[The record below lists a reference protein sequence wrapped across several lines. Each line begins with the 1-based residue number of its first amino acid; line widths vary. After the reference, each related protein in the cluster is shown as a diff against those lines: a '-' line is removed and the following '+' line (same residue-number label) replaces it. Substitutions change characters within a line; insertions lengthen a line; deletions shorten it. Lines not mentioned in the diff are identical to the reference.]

1 MADPVFNRIL
11 LKLSGEALMGS
22 LEYGT
27 DHERVTGLGGFG
39 VPTVVFPGERAIFG
53 PVVRRA
59 PSDPAAARRLWDL
72 VVGWLEFPDL
82 YEVRR
87 PKSAEDWTR
96 IGETFAPYLSA
107 RDWPT
112 IQREVQ

>member
-1 MADPVFNRIL
+1 M
-11 LKLSGEALMGS
+11 
-22 LEYGT
+22 
-27 DHERVTGLGGFG
+27 
-39 VPTVVFPGERAIFG
+39 PTLVFPGERAIFG
-53 PVVRRA
+53 PVVREA
-59 PSDPAAARRLWDL
+59 PADQAAARRLWDL

-87 PKSAEDWTR
+87 PKAAEDWTR